1 MRSSE
6 AIDKIAPA
14 LLAVWK
20 ELEYV
25 QKDSDGPGGKYKY
38 VSDLVLTSL
47 CHPALCKH
55 GLMLVPCGCVVKYEQ
70 VNDTSGGAKQYRAD
84 AEADYSLIHT
94 SGQWLMIAVA
104 GSAIGTDKQTT
115 SALTACHKL
124 ACRQLLMLATGEDNE
139 KPPNAEQRADLYAE
153 ALVTSRAELRAFCT
167 ANWKKFTKDQQK
179 TLADK
184 MRETNGTS

>member
-6 AIDKIAPA
+6 SIDKIAPA

-25 QKDSDGPGGKYKY
+25 QKDSDSPQGYKY

-47 CHPALCKH
+47 CHPALAKQS
-55 GLMLVPCGCVVKYEQ
+55 LMLVPVDAITTYEH
-70 VNDTSGGAKQYRAD
+70 VANTSGGAKQYRCD
-84 AEADYSLIHT
+84 AIATYALIHT
-94 SGQWLMIAVA
+94 SGQWFHIEVA

-139 KPPNAEQRADLYAE
+139 KPPNAEQRATMFDGAMKLTGE
-153 ALVTSRAELRAFCT
+153 AQRIFVKT
-167 ANWKKFTKDQQK
+167 NWKKFTKEQQT
-179 TLADK
+179 TLAAK
-184 MRETNGTS
+184 IRGTNGAN